1 MFLLIGSSVKSS
13 WNKIAFRCLRDMY
26 SFTVKVS
33 LLIGLVYVLWVRLY
47 IHMCKGICIWGSTY
61 PTPNPVIHSLNLK
74 KFKAQK
80 LWNVEISVTLQ
91 LYRSI
96 RNAVTC
102 TKYILHFVLH
112 LQHILH
118 LTLQQIPHCAWP
130 LWRECGS
137 GCACRGEKPVA
148 AWTCQWLYSSRTFV
162 KKMVQYVLFLYVH
175 HIEWWL
181 PSI

>member
-13 WNKIAFRCLRDMY
+13 LNKIAFRCLRDMY

-91 LYRSI
+91 LYLSI

-102 TKYILHFVLH
+102 TKRNLCSTSSTSLFSKFPTVHGLYGGNVGLAV
-112 LQHILH
+112 
-118 LTLQQIPHCAWP
+118 PVEEKN
-130 LWRECGS
+130 LWQLGLANDFTAVR
-137 GCACRGEKPVA
+137 
-148 AWTCQWLYSSRTFV
+148 L
-162 KKMVQYVLFLYVH
+162 L
-175 HIEWWL
+175 
-181 PSI
+181 